1 MIPAEQTARSGVCDR
16 AAKGLLRISFA
27 CAFLSLALVS
37 FDIFPYRL
45 AGGFHPQLPYMISL
59 AGALCY
65 LASLEWRRHWR
76 RHRTL
81 LLIVGAF
88 LLYGLVSTLLNA
100 SLRYERNLAVFSLL
114 NYLERQAGAMAFMLW
129 LAFLFSSLSDR
140 GARRFFIAALMAM
153 FLSNA
158 VHMILELLANHG
170 ATGIKSFLIDINH
183 WFRLEKVYWGNWP
196 PPYYE
201 DRVRGLFGEP
211 AHLAYAFI
219 PLLAFFL
226 YRSRGSMVY
235 IIPLLLVLVSYGG
248 VTPTGTGILGAGFLV
263 LAFVVHRLREKLPG
277 RGAALAAGLALAA
290 VLAVGGTLFSLRDRL
305 PDYAAQWRTV
315 DAIADYCRQAQADP
329 ALPPP
334 ELETRHFSRFIFRA
348 VSTRLEWDLAWQHP
362 FGVGYQLS
370 GMYRKPL
377 AAFARK
383 DVAEML
389 RVRHALARDGDVPV
403 FPYFCEYTAIAAEQG
418 IIGLLL
424 FLLLCLYIGGRA
436 YRRYTA
442 TGDVFIL
449 YMLFA
454 LPAFMF
460 TLLSFALRTG
470 LMFPYFLG
478 FLYALGQFREA
489 EDVLDPGTGKRQE
502 PSGPADA
509 TAILP
514 SAGA

>member
-1 MIPAEQTARSGVCDR
+1 MSPAEQTVLGGACPRV
-16 AAKGLLRISFA
+16 AKALLHISFA

-59 AGALCY
+59 PGAICY
-65 LASLEWRRHWR
+65 LASLEWRHHWR

-81 LLIVGAF
+81 LIIVGVF
-88 LLYGLVSTLLNA
+88 LVYGLVSTLLNA
-100 SLRYERNLAVFSLL
+100 SLRYERNLALFSLL
-114 NYLERQAGAMAFMLW
+114 NYLERQVGGMAFMLW
-129 LAFLFSSLSDR
+129 FAFLLSSLSER
-140 GARRFFIAALMAM
+140 GARRFFISALMVM

-158 VHMILELLANHG
+158 AHMILELLANHG

-183 WFRLEKVYWGNWP
+183 WFRLEKVYWGDWP

-226 YRSRGSMVY
+226 YKLRGSVAY
-235 IIPLLLVLVSYGG
+235 AIPLMLVFASYGG
-248 VTPTGTGILGAGFLV
+248 VVPTGTGILGAGFLV
-263 LAFVVHRLREKLPG
+263 LAFAVHRLREKLPG
-277 RGAALAAGLALAA
+277 RGAAIAAGLILAA
-290 VLAVGGTLFSLRDRL
+290 VLAVGVTLFSLRDRL
-305 PDYAAQWRTV
+305 PDHAVQWRTV
-315 DAIADYCRQAQADP
+315 DAIADYCRRAQADP

-334 ELETRHFSRFIFRA
+334 ELEIPHFSRFFFRA

-370 GMYRKPL
+370 GLYRKPL
-377 AAFARK
+377 AAFAQE
-383 DVAEML
+383 DLADIL

-418 IIGLLL
+418 VIGLLL
-424 FLLLCLYIGGRA
+424 FLLLCLYVGGRA
-436 YRRYTA
+436 CRRYAA

-454 LPAFMF
+454 LPAFML

-470 LMFPYFLG
+470 LMFSYFLG
-478 FLYALGQFREA
+478 FLYALGQFRET
-489 EDVLDPGTGKRQE
+489 EG
-502 PSGPADA
+502 
-509 TAILP
+509 
-514 SAGA
+514 AGAEKMRQPPAGACGPGFG

>member
-1 MIPAEQTARSGVCDR
+1 MTPAEQTARDSAYTRV
-16 AAKGLLRISFA
+16 AKVLLHISFA
-27 CAFLSLALVS
+27 CAFLSVALVS

-65 LASLEWRRHWR
+65 LASQEWRRHWR
-76 RHRTL
+76 RHRVL
-81 LLIVGAF
+81 LIIVGAF

-100 SLRYERNLAVFSLL
+100 SLRYERNLALFSLL
-114 NYLERQAGAMAFMLW
+114 NYLERQVGAMAFLLW
-129 LAFLFSSLSDR
+129 FAFLLSSLSER
-140 GARRFFIAALMAM
+140 GARRFFIAGLMVM

-158 VHMILELLANHG
+158 AHMIPELLANHG
-170 ATGIKSFLIDINH
+170 ATGIKNFLIDINH
-183 WFRLEKVYWGNWP
+183 WFRLEKVYWGDWP

-219 PLLAFFL
+219 PLLAFFFYKL
-226 YRSRGSMVY
+226 RGNIAY
-235 IIPLLLVLVSYGG
+235 AIPLLLVLVSYGG

-263 LAFVVHRLREKLPG
+263 VAFIVHRLHEKLPG

-290 VLAVGGTLFSLRDRL
+290 VLAVAGTLFSLRDRL
-305 PDYAAQWRTV
+305 PEYAVQWRAV

-329 ALPPP
+329 SLPPP
-334 ELETRHFSRFIFRA
+334 ELEARHFSRFIFRA

-370 GMYRKPL
+370 GLYRKPL
-377 AAFARK
+377 AAFDRE

-424 FLLLCLYIGGRA
+424 FLLLCLYVGGRA
-436 YRRYTA
+436 YRRYAA

-454 LPAFMF
+454 LPAFMV

-489 EDVLDPGTGKRQE
+489 EGSPGPGGEKAQQR
-502 PSGPADA
+502 SADA
-509 TAILP
+509 
-514 SAGA
+514 